1 MKIPSGSQNTQPR
14 ATTPADA
21 LKSGEKRGVNAAEAA
36 EGVDPTDTETAT
48 RDFASVL
55 DEVSSGAG
63 EGERR
68 GGETHNNRLEAEP
81 KERASESPFAKRR
94 EERKGGDSSSSGGD
108 SKGGGFEQRAAS
120 LRETTSSAQEQ
131 PGARMI
137 LHIADLE
144 RIVSAVRTQ
153 TVAGGVREVTIEL
166 RRSVLEGLR
175 VKLSTD
181 NGGRVTAEF
190 IAASERVRA
199 QVDARASELAE
210 LMRSR
215 GINLAEVRAG
225 VGDSGADS
233 RGGGQ
238 FAESGEGPTHTSGV
252 ARESAHASDIP
263 DVADGG
269 ANAEESGT
277 TYRG

>member
-14 ATTPADA
+14 TSTPDP
-21 LKSGEKRGVNAAEAA
+21 LKPGEKRGVNAGDDAA
-36 EGVDPTDTETAT
+36 EGVESADAESAA

-55 DEVSSGAG
+55 DEVSNAG
-63 EGERR
+63 DGERR
-68 GGETHNNRLEAEP
+68 EGETNNNRLDAEP
-81 KERASESPFAKRR
+81 KERAAESPFTRRR
-94 EERKGGDSSSSGGD
+94 EERKGDDSGGD
-108 SKGGGFEQRAAS
+108 AGKGGGFEQRAAS
-120 LRETTSSAQEQ
+120 LRETASPAQEQ
-131 PGARMI
+131 PGARLI

-153 TVAGGVREVTIEL
+153 AVAGGAREVTIEL

-175 VKLSTD
+175 VRLSTD
-181 NGGRVTAEF
+181 GAGRVSAEF

-199 QVDARASELAE
+199 QVDARASELAD

-238 FAESGEGPTHTSGV
+238 FAESNEGSKRAGGVASASGLESGV
-252 ARESAHASDIP
+252 SDI
-263 DVADGG
+263 VDGG
-269 ANAEESGT
+269 SRAGESGT

>member
-1 MKIPSGSQNTQPR
+1 MKIPSSSQNTQPR
-14 ATTPADA
+14 ATNDP
-21 LKSGEKRGVNAAEAA
+21 LKSGDKRGVNSADAA
-36 EGVDPTDTETAT
+36 EGVESPDTEAAA

-55 DEVSSGAG
+55 DEVSNAG
-63 EGERR
+63 DGERPES
-68 GGETHNNRLEAEP
+68 ETHNNKLDAEP
-81 KERASESPFAKRR
+81 KERAAESPFTKRR
-94 EERKGGDSSSSGGD
+94 EERKGGDSSGSD
-108 SKGGGFEQRAAS
+108 AKGGGFEHRAAS

-153 TVAGGVREVTIEL
+153 TLAGGVREVTIEL
-166 RRSVLEGLR
+166 KRSVLEGLR

-181 NGGRVTAEF
+181 GAGRVNAEF
-190 IAASERVRA
+190 LAASERVRA

-215 GINLAEVRAG
+215 GINLAEVRAS
-225 VGDSGADS
+225 VGDSGTDS

-238 FAESGEGPTHTSGV
+238 FAESNEGSTRV
-252 ARESAHASDIP
+252 ASASSAASDVSDI
-263 DVADGG
+263 ADGG

>member
-1 MKIPSGSQNTQPR
+1 MKIPSGTQNTQPR
-14 ATTPADA
+14 TSPDP
-21 LKSGEKRGVNAAEAA
+21 LRPGDKRGVNADAA
-36 EGVDPTDTETAT
+36 EGVESPDTETAA

-55 DEVSSGAG
+55 DEMSSAG

-68 GGETHNNRLEAEP
+68 EGDTHNDRLESEP
-81 KERASESPFAKRR
+81 KDRAAESPFTKRR
-94 EERKGGDSSSSGGD
+94 EERKGGDSGGD
-108 SKGGGFEQRAAS
+108 AKGGGFEQRAAS

-131 PGARMI
+131 PGARLI

-153 TVAGGVREVTIEL
+153 TLAGGVREVTIEL

-181 NGGRVTAEF
+181 GAGRVSAEF

-199 QVDARASELAE
+199 QVDARASELAD

-233 RGGGQ
+233 RGGGHD
-238 FAESGEGPTHTSGV
+238 AESGEGASNVARAPGV
-252 ARESAHASDIP
+252 ASTAGVES
-263 DVADGG
+263 DVPGIAGG
-269 ANAEESGT
+269 EESGT

>member
-1 MKIPSGSQNTQPR
+1 MKIPSGSQNTQQR
-14 ATTPADA
+14 QTSPADA
-21 LKSGEKRGVNAAEAA
+21 LKSGEKRGANSSDAA
-36 EGVDPTDTETAT
+36 EGVDAADTETAA

-55 DEVSSGAG
+55 DEVSGAG
-63 EGERR
+63 DGERR
-68 GGETHNNRLEAEP
+68 EGETHNNRLEAEP
-81 KERASESPFAKRR
+81 KERAAESPFAKRH
-94 EERKGGDSSSSGGD
+94 EERKGGDGSSSGD
-108 SKGGGFEQRAAS
+108 SKGGGFEHRAAS

-181 NGGRVTAEF
+181 GAGRVTAEF
-190 IAASERVRA
+190 LAASERVRA

-215 GINLAEVRAG
+215 GINLGEVRAS

-238 FAESGEGPTHTSGV
+238 FTESSESSMRV
-252 ARESAHASDIP
+252 ERESASDIP

>member
-14 ATTPADA
+14 ATTDQLRPGD
-21 LKSGEKRGVNAAEAA
+21 KRGVNQSDAA
-36 EGVDPTDTETAT
+36 EGVESPDTETAA

-55 DEVSSGAG
+55 DEVSNAG
-63 EGERR
+63 DGERQE
-68 GGETHNNRLEAEP
+68 GDTHNNRLEAEP
-81 KERASESPFAKRR
+81 KERAAESPFTKRR
-94 EERKGGDSSSSGGD
+94 EERKGGDGSGSDTG
-108 SKGGGFEQRAAS
+108 KGGGFEHRAAS

-131 PGARMI
+131 PGARLI

-153 TVAGGVREVTIEL
+153 TLAGGVREVTIEL
-166 RRSVLEGLR
+166 KRSVLEGLR

-181 NGGRVTAEF
+181 GAGRVSAEF

-199 QVDARASELAE
+199 QVDARASELADI
-210 LMRSR
+210 MRSR

-238 FAESGEGPTHTSGV
+238 FAESNEGAARVASASSAASGI
-252 ARESAHASDIP
+252 SDI
-263 DVADGG
+263 ADGG

>member
-14 ATTPADA
+14 ATTPDP
-21 LKSGEKRGVNAAEAA
+21 LKPGEKRGVNGDAAA
-36 EGVDPTDTETAT
+36 EGVDSPDAETAA

-55 DEVSSGAG
+55 DEVSNAG
-63 EGERR
+63 EGERSE
-68 GGETHNNRLEAEP
+68 GEAHNNKLEAEP
-81 KERASESPFAKRR
+81 KERAAESPFTKRR
-94 EERKGGDSSSSGGD
+94 EERKGGDSSGGD
-108 SKGGGFEQRAAS
+108 SKGGGFEQRAP
-120 LRETTSSAQEQ
+120 LREVSSTQEPQ
-131 PGARMI
+131 LGARSI

-153 TVAGGVREVTIEL
+153 TLAAGVREVTIEL
-166 RRSVLEGLR
+166 KRSVLEGLR

-181 NGGRVTAEF
+181 GAGRVTAEF

-199 QVDARASELAE
+199 QVDARASELAD

-225 VGDSGADS
+225 VGDSSADS
-233 RGGGQ
+233 RGGGYP
-238 FAESGEGPTHTSGV
+238 AESGEGSKRASGV
-252 ARESAHASDIP
+252 ASTASAAADIP

-269 ANAEESGT
+269 AHAEESGT

>member
-1 MKIPSGSQNTQPR
+1 MKIPSGSQNTQTR
-14 ATTPADA
+14 ATTDP
-21 LKSGEKRGVNAAEAA
+21 LKPGEKRGVNADAA
-36 EGVDPTDTETAT
+36 EGVESTDAETAA

-55 DEVSSGAG
+55 DELSNAG
-63 EGERR
+63 DGERR
-68 GGETHNNRLEAEP
+68 EGETHNNKLDAEP
-81 KERASESPFAKRR
+81 KERAAESPFTKRR
-94 EERKGGDSSSSGGD
+94 EERKGDDSGGD
-108 SKGGGFEQRAAS
+108 AGKGGGFEQRAAS

-175 VKLSTD
+175 VKLSSD
-181 NGGRVTAEF
+181 GAGRITAEF
-190 IAASERVRA
+190 LAASERVRA
-199 QVDARASELAE
+199 QVDARASELAD

-225 VGDSGADS
+225 VGDSNADS

-238 FAESGEGPTHTSGV
+238 FAETGEGSNRAGVVASASGV
-252 ARESAHASDIP
+252 ESN
-263 DVADGG
+263 VAGIGVHD
-269 ANAEESGT
+269 EESGT

>member
-1 MKIPSGSQNTQPR
+1 MKIPSGSQNAQPR
-14 ATTPADA
+14 ATTPDA
-21 LKSGEKRGVNAAEAA
+21 LRPNQKRGAADAA
-36 EGVDPTDTETAT
+36 EGADPPDAETAA

-55 DEVSSGAG
+55 DELSNAG
-63 EGERR
+63 DGERR
-68 GGETHNNRLEAEP
+68 EGETHSNRLEAEP
-81 KERASESPFAKRR
+81 KERAAESPLAKRR
-94 EERKGGDSSSSGGD
+94 EERKGGDSGGD
-108 SKGGGFEQRAAS
+108 AGKGGGFEQRAAP
-120 LRETTSSAQEQ
+120 LRETSPAQESSSAR
-131 PGARMI
+131 AI

-153 TVAGGVREVTIEL
+153 TLAGGVREVTIEL

-181 NGGRVTAEF
+181 GAGRVTAEF

-199 QVDARASELAE
+199 QVDARASELAD

-225 VGDSGADS
+225 VADSGADS

-238 FAESGEGPTHTSGV
+238 FAEATGETKRVAGVSREAEDASGATG
-252 ARESAHASDIP
+252 
-263 DVADGG
+263 DGG
-269 ANAEESGT
+269 ARAEESGA

>member
-14 ATTPADA
+14 ATTPDP
-21 LKSGEKRGVNAAEAA
+21 LRPGEKRGVNADAAA
-36 EGVDPTDTETAT
+36 EGVDSPDAETAA

-55 DEVSSGAG
+55 DEVSNAG
-63 EGERR
+63 DGERR
-68 GGETHNNRLEAEP
+68 EGETHNNKLDAEP
-81 KERASESPFAKRR
+81 KERAAESPFTKRR
-94 EERKGGDSSSSGGD
+94 EERKGSDSSGGD
-108 SKGGGFEQRAAS
+108 AKGGGFEQRAAS
-120 LRETTSSAQEQ
+120 LRETSSSAQEQ
-131 PGARMI
+131 PGARLI

-153 TVAGGVREVTIEL
+153 TLAAGVREVTIDL

-181 NGGRVTAEF
+181 GAGRVTAEF

-199 QVDARASELAE
+199 QVDARASELAD

-238 FAESGEGPTHTSGV
+238 FAESGEGSTRTSGV
-252 ARESAHASDIP
+252 ASTAASDIS
-263 DVADGG
+263 DIADGG
-269 ANAEESGT
+269 AAEEPGT

>member
-14 ATTPADA
+14 ATTDPLKPGDKRGANPAD
-21 LKSGEKRGVNAAEAA
+21 AA
-36 EGVDPTDTETAT
+36 EGVESPDTETAA

-55 DEVSSGAG
+55 DELSNAG
-63 EGERR
+63 DGERQE
-68 GGETHNNRLEAEP
+68 GETHNNRLEAEP
-81 KERASESPFAKRR
+81 KERAAESPFTKRR
-94 EERKGGDSSSSGGD
+94 EERKGGDGSGSDTG
-108 SKGGGFEQRAAS
+108 KGGGFEHRTAS
-120 LRETTSSAQEQ
+120 LRETTSPAQEQ

-166 RRSVLEGLR
+166 KRSVLEGLR

-181 NGGRVTAEF
+181 GAGRVNAEF

-199 QVDARASELAE
+199 QIDARASELAE

-225 VGDSGADS
+225 VGDSGTDS

-238 FAESGEGPTHTSGV
+238 FAESNEGSTRVASTASAAHGV
-252 ARESAHASDIP
+252 SEI
-263 DVADGG
+263 ADGVV
-269 ANAEESGT
+269 NAEESGT

>member
-1 MKIPSGSQNTQPR
+1 MKIPSGTQNTQPR
-14 ATTPADA
+14 ATTDP
-21 LKSGEKRGVNAAEAA
+21 LKSGEKRGVNAGDGA
-36 EGVDPTDTETAT
+36 EGVESADAESAA

-55 DEVSSGAG
+55 DEISNAG
-63 EGERR
+63 DGERR
-68 GGETHNNRLEAEP
+68 EGDAHNDRLEAEP
-81 KERASESPFAKRR
+81 KDRAAESPFTKRR
-94 EERKGGDSSSSGGD
+94 EERKGGDSSGGD
-108 SKGGGFEQRAAS
+108 AGKGGGFEHRAAA
-120 LRETTSSAQEQ
+120 LRETTSAAQEQ

-175 VKLSTD
+175 VKLGSD
-181 NGGRVTAEF
+181 GAGRVTAEF

-199 QVDARASELAE
+199 QVDARASELAD

-215 GINLAEVRAG
+215 GINLAEVRAS
-225 VGDSGADS
+225 VGDSGSDS
-233 RGGGQ
+233 RGGGGQ
-238 FAESGEGPTHTSGV
+238 FAESNEGASNVARASGV
-252 ARESAHASDIP
+252 ASASGGASDVP
-263 DVADGG
+263 GVADG
-269 ANAEESGT
+269 EDSGT

>member
-14 ATTPADA
+14 QATDP
-21 LKSGEKRGVNAAEAA
+21 LKPGEKRGVNADAA
-36 EGVDPTDTETAT
+36 EGVESPDTETAA

-55 DEVSSGAG
+55 DEVSNAG
-63 EGERR
+63 DGERQE
-68 GGETHNNRLEAEP
+68 GETHNNRLEAEP
-81 KERASESPFAKRR
+81 RERSAESPFTKRR
-94 EERKGGDSSSSGGD
+94 EERKGGDSSGGD
-108 SKGGGFEQRAAS
+108 AKGGGFEHRAAS

-131 PGARMI
+131 PGARLI

-153 TVAGGVREVTIEL
+153 ALAGGVREVTIEL

-181 NGGRVTAEF
+181 GAGRVTAEF
-190 IAASERVRA
+190 LAASERVRA
-199 QVDARASELAE
+199 QVDARSSELAE

-215 GINLAEVRAG
+215 GINLSEVRAS

-238 FAESGEGPTHTSGV
+238 FAESNEGSKRAAGV
-252 ARESAHASDIP
+252 ASTPGVEP
-263 DVADGG
+263 DVVDDG
-269 ANAEESGT
+269 AHVEESGM

>member
-14 ATTPADA
+14 PTTPDP
-21 LKSGEKRGVNAAEAA
+21 LKPGEKRGASADAAGVESTDAESAA
-36 EGVDPTDTETAT
+36 

-55 DEVSSGAG
+55 DEVSNAG

-68 GGETHNNRLEAEP
+68 EGEAHDNRLDAEP
-81 KERASESPFAKRR
+81 RERAAESPFAKRR
-94 EERKGGDSSSSGGD
+94 EERKGGDSGGD
-108 SKGGGFEQRAAS
+108 AKGGGFEQRAAS
-120 LRETTSSAQEQ
+120 LRETTSPAQEQ
-131 PGARMI
+131 PGARLI

-175 VKLSTD
+175 VKLGTD
-181 NGGRVTAEF
+181 GAGRVTAEF

-215 GINLAEVRAG
+215 GINLAEVRAS

-233 RGGGQ
+233 RGGGH
-238 FAESGEGPTHTSGV
+238 FAESGEGPARASGVGPTSGG
-252 ARESAHASDIP
+252 ESGVPDI
-263 DVADGG
+263 ADD
-269 ANAEESGT
+269 EETGT

>member
-14 ATTPADA
+14 ATTPDP
-21 LKSGEKRGVNAAEAA
+21 LRPGEKRGAADAA
-36 EGVDPTDTETAT
+36 EGVESPDTETAA

-55 DEVSSGAG
+55 DEVSNAG
-63 EGERR
+63 EGER
-68 GGETHNNRLEAEP
+68 GEGETHNNRLEAEP
-81 KERASESPFAKRR
+81 KERAAESPFTKRR
-94 EERKGGDSSSSGGD
+94 EERKGGDGNSGGD
-108 SKGGGFEQRAAS
+108 AKGGGFEHRAAT

-144 RIVSAVRTQ
+144 RVVSAVRTQ
-153 TVAGGVREVTIEL
+153 TLAGGVREVTIDL

-175 VKLSTD
+175 VKLSSD
-181 NGGRVTAEF
+181 GAGRVTAEF

-199 QVDARASELAE
+199 QVDARASELAD

-225 VGDSGADS
+225 VGDSGSDS

-238 FAESGEGPTHTSGV
+238 FAESGAESNRTSGV
-252 ARESAHASDIP
+252 ARESDAT
-263 DVADGG
+263 DGG
-269 ANAEESGT
+269 ALAEESGT

>member
-14 ATTPADA
+14 PTTQDP
-21 LKSGEKRGVNAAEAA
+21 LKPGEKRGVNADAA
-36 EGVDPTDTETAT
+36 EGVESTDAESAA

-55 DEVSSGAG
+55 DEVSNAG
-63 EGERR
+63 DGERR
-68 GGETHNNRLEAEP
+68 EGETHNNKLEAEP
-81 KERASESPFAKRR
+81 KERTAESPFTKRR
-94 EERKGGDSSSSGGD
+94 EERKGGDNSGGD
-108 SKGGGFEQRAAS
+108 SKGGGFEHRAAS

-131 PGARMI
+131 PGARLI

-153 TVAGGVREVTIEL
+153 AVAGGAREVTIEL

-181 NGGRVTAEF
+181 GAGRVSAEF

-199 QVDARASELAE
+199 QVDARSSELAE

-215 GINLAEVRAG
+215 GINLSEVRASL
-225 VGDSGADS
+225 GDSGADS

-238 FAESGEGPTHTSGV
+238 FAESGEGSTRALGVASTSGV
-252 ARESAHASDIP
+252 ESDIVDKGAHAD
-263 DVADGG
+263 
-269 ANAEESGT
+269 ESGT

>member
-1 MKIPSGSQNTQPR
+1 MKIPSGTQNTQPR
-14 ATTPADA
+14 TSPDP
-21 LKSGEKRGVNAAEAA
+21 LRPGDKRGVNADAAA
-36 EGVDPTDTETAT
+36 EGIGSPDTETAA

-55 DEVSSGAG
+55 DELSNAG
-63 EGERR
+63 DGERR
-68 GGETHNNRLEAEP
+68 EADARNDKLEAEP
-81 KERASESPFAKRR
+81 KDRAAESPFTKRR
-94 EERKGGDSSSSGGD
+94 EERKGGDSSGGD
-108 SKGGGFEQRAAS
+108 AGKGGGFEQRAAA

-153 TVAGGVREVTIEL
+153 TLAGGVREVTIEL

-175 VKLSTD
+175 VKLGAD
-181 NGGRVTAEF
+181 GAGRVTAEF

-199 QVDARASELAE
+199 QVDARASELAD

-215 GINLAEVRAG
+215 GINLAEVRAS
-225 VGDSGADS
+225 VGDSGSDS
-233 RGGGQ
+233 NRGGGQ
-238 FAESGEGPTHTSGV
+238 FADSGEGASNV
-252 ARESAHASDIP
+252 ARASGGASDLSDIAH
-263 DVADGG
+263 DED
-269 ANAEESGT
+269 SGT

>member
-14 ATTPADA
+14 ATTPDP
-21 LKSGEKRGVNAAEAA
+21 LRPGEKRGAADAA
-36 EGVDPTDTETAT
+36 EGVESPDTETAA

-55 DEVSSGAG
+55 DEVSNAG
-63 EGERR
+63 EGER
-68 GGETHNNRLEAEP
+68 GEGETHNNRLEAEP
-81 KERASESPFAKRR
+81 KERAAESPFTKRR
-94 EERKGGDSSSSGGD
+94 EERKGGDGNSGGD
-108 SKGGGFEQRAAS
+108 AKGGGFEHRAAT

-144 RIVSAVRTQ
+144 RVVSAVRTQ
-153 TVAGGVREVTIEL
+153 TLAGGVREVTIDL

-175 VKLSTD
+175 VKLSSD
-181 NGGRVTAEF
+181 GAGRVTAEF
-190 IAASERVRA
+190 IAASERLRA
-199 QVDARASELAE
+199 QVDARASELAD

-225 VGDSGADS
+225 IGDSASDS

-238 FAESGEGPTHTSGV
+238 FAESGEGSKRAAGV
-252 ARESAHASDIP
+252 ARESAPDS
-263 DVADGG
+263 DVADGV
-269 ANAEESGT
+269 AHADESGT

>member
-14 ATTPADA
+14 PTTSDQLRP
-21 LKSGEKRGVNAAEAA
+21 GEKRGANAADAA
-36 EGVDPTDTETAT
+36 EGVDSPDTEAAA

-55 DEVSSGAG
+55 DEVSNAG
-63 EGERR
+63 EGER
-68 GGETHNNRLEAEP
+68 GEGETHNNRLDAEP
-81 KERASESPFAKRR
+81 KERAAESPFTKRR
-94 EERKGGDSSSSGGD
+94 EERKGGDGSGDDAG
-108 SKGGGFEQRAAS
+108 KGGGFEHRAP
-120 LRETTSSAQEQ
+120 LREVSSTQEQ
-131 PGARMI
+131 QLGARSI

-153 TVAGGVREVTIEL
+153 TLAGGVREVTIEL

-181 NGGRVTAEF
+181 GAGRVTAEF

-215 GINLAEVRAG
+215 GINLSEVRAG
-225 VGDSGADS
+225 VGDSGSDS
-233 RGGGQ
+233 RGSGQ
-238 FAESGEGPTHTSGV
+238 FAESGEGSQRTSGV
-252 ARESAHASDIP
+252 ARASAHASDISE
-263 DVADGG
+263 VAGG
-269 ANAEESGT
+269 VARDEEPGT

>member
-14 ATTPADA
+14 STTDP
-21 LKSGEKRGVNAAEAA
+21 LKSGEKRGANPADAA
-36 EGVDPTDTETAT
+36 EGVDAADTETAA

-55 DEVSSGAG
+55 DEVSGAG
-63 EGERR
+63 DGERR
-68 GGETHNNRLEAEP
+68 EGETHNNRLEAEP
-81 KERASESPFAKRR
+81 KERAAESPFAKRR
-94 EERKGGDSSSSGGD
+94 EERKGGDNSGGSD
-108 SKGGGFEQRAAS
+108 AKGGFEQRAAS
-120 LRETTSSAQEQ
+120 LREATSSAQEQ
-131 PGARMI
+131 PGARLI

-153 TVAGGVREVTIEL
+153 AVAGGVREVTIEL

-181 NGGRVTAEF
+181 GAGRVTAEF

-215 GINLAEVRAG
+215 GINLSEVRAG
-225 VGDSGADS
+225 LGDSGADS

-238 FAESGEGPTHTSGV
+238 FAESGEGPAHTSGV
-252 ARESAHASDIP
+252 ARESASDIS